1 MSAKQD
7 STAMVEPT
15 PWLFSRRLDLAAFGG
30 SALVS
35 MLVLLWGA
43 QQGLLEGGDTPE
55 WTWLSLIL
63 LVDVAHVYAT
73 GFRVYFD
80 REELAR
86 RPFLYAFT
94 PLACFVLAAAIYSE
108 GALTFWRCMAY
119 VAVFHFVRQQY
130 GWVALYRARA
140 HETDVWSWRVDAAAI
155 YMATLYPLIYWH
167 TVPREFSWFV
177 NNDFLH
183 LPAWISQV
191 AWGIYLLAIAAY
203 CVKSMTLWI
212 HGNQNPGKDLVVATT
227 VFCWYVGIVHY
238 NSDFAFTVT
247 NVVIHGVPYL
257 VLVWWYML
265 RRSPSTNTTPPS
277 KLKLAVT
284 LLGTVWLLAYV
295 EELVWNRA
303 VWHEHDWLFGEPA
316 DVSSWQSLLVPALAV
331 PQLTHYVLDGFI
343 WRRRS
348 NPEVRSLASGNAK
361 HESS

>member
-1 MSAKQD
+1 MSDKAATHQ
-7 STAMVEPT
+7 T

-35 MLVLLWGA
+35 LLVLAWGA
-43 QQGLLEGGDTPE
+43 QHQLLDGGDTPE

-80 REELAR
+80 KQELSR
-86 RPFLYAFT
+86 RPLLYSFT
-94 PLACFVLAAAIYSE
+94 PLACFVIAAAVYSE
-108 GALTFWRCMAY
+108 GQMVFWRCMAY

-130 GWVALYRARA
+130 GWVALYRARGG
-140 HETDVWSWRVDAAAI
+140 ETEAWSWRIDAAAI
-155 YMATLYPLIYWH
+155 YMATVYPLIYWH
-167 TVPREFSWFV
+167 TVPRDFSWFV
-177 NNDFLH
+177 VNDFLS
-183 LPAWISQV
+183 LPSWLATAAWLLYLASLTAYV
-191 AWGIYLLAIAAY
+191 GKSAWQWSVGRP
-203 CVKSMTLWI
+203 
-212 HGNQNPGKDLVVATT
+212 NPGKDLVLGVT
-227 VFCWYVGIVHY
+227 VLCWYVGIVHY

-265 RRSPSTNTTPPS
+265 KRRTADHPIQAPS
-277 KLKLAVT
+277 KLKLAVM
-284 LLGTVWLLAYV
+284 LLGTVWLLAYI

-303 VWHEHDWLFGEPA
+303 VWHEHHWLFGGPVDA
-316 DVSSWQSLLVPALAV
+316 AGWQVLIVPALAV

-348 NPEVRSLASGNAK
+348 NQSVRNLAA
-361 HESS
+361 HA